1 MLQRRKFPEIIE
13 NYWICTTCSS
23 WFLTAKTKTQ
33 ASPEFSFS
41 RRHRSCRAQSA
52 TRVTGKFKVSEI
64 INRMRAGELKK
75 PYFIFF

>member
-13 NYWICTTCSS
+13 NYWICTTYSS

-41 RRHRSCRAQSA
+41 RRHRSAI
-52 TRVTGKFKVSEI
+52 RVTGKFKVSEI
-64 INRMRAGELKK
+64 INRMRAEELKK